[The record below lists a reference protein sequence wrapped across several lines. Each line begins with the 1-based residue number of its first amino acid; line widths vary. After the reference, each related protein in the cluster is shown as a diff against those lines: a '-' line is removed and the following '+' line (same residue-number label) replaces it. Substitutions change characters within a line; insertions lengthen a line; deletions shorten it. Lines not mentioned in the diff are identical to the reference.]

1 MYTPKEYSQMAIQAN
16 EQGKRLYVL
25 VNEETNDETLIIAP
39 NNYYVTIDP
48 TSNRTYGKVN
58 KQFESEQLKLAKDS
72 LKQEALIKAK
82 TAIGEGTIKLADGIE
97 IETDNTTIIDLNTAL
112 TVMKDKGLE
121 TYFWIDKNDNAVE
134 LTETDINDI
143 IINIGVKKNFIW
155 NTYFNI
161 LTEID
166 KAKTVEEVK
175 AIKVSYTQDVEEAD
189 EEVEDDDFE
198 EFEEEI

>member
-25 VNEETNDETLIIAP
+25 VNEETNDETLVIAP
-39 NNYYVTIDP
+39 NNYYVTIEPD
-48 TSNRTYGKVN
+48 TNRTYGKVN

-82 TAIGEGTIKLADGIE
+82 TAIGEGTIQLADGIE

-161 LTEID
+161 LTKID
-166 KAKTVEEVK
+166 KAKTVDEVK
-175 AIKVSYTQDVEEAD
+175 AIKVSYTQEVEETD

>member
-39 NNYYVTIDP
+39 NNYYVTIEP
-48 TSNRTYGKVN
+48 ASNRTYGKVN
-58 KQFESEQLKLAKDS
+58 KQFESEQLKSAKGS
-72 LKQEALIKAK
+72 LKQEALIQAK
-82 TAIGEGTIKLADGIE
+82 TAISNGTIQLADGIE
-97 IETDNTTIIDLNTAL
+97 IETDTSTIIDLNTAL

-166 KAKTVEEVK
+166 KAKTVDEVK
-175 AIKVSYTQDVEEAD
+175 AIKVNYTQDVEETD

-198 EFEEEI
+198 DFEEEI